1 MRPTNFEPDEVNLK
15 LFSLGGKNIYP
26 DSEMPNLTYLMA
38 GATIGGVGQYN
49 DLTLEKMLAGKT
61 ATVTPF
67 IDNDTR
73 GMAGTSN
80 VKDTKNASRT
90 GIPILYT
97 AQKRHTS
104 V

>member
-1 MRPTNFEPDEVNLK
+1 
-15 LFSLGGKNIYP
+15 
-26 DSEMPNLTYLMA
+26 MPNLTYLMA
-38 GATIGGVGQYN
+38 GATIGGVAQYN

-80 VKDTKNASRT
+80 VKDTKT
-90 GIPILYT
+90 LLELVYLYFT
-97 AQKRHTS
+97 QPRKDPQAFKT
-104 V
+104 